1 MRFDELLRR
10 LNAGSD
16 DDGDSEGDGEDDIEG
31 ESEHHES
38 RTWRRCRGAMANNLG
53 IDSWLSEG

>member
-1 MRFDELLRR
+1 MPFNARPAKRFCTWLWLEVRFDELLRR

-31 ESEHHES
+31 ESEES
-38 RTWRRCRGAMANNLG
+38 GTW
-53 IDSWLSEG
+53 